1 VQHGRGF
8 RDRVEAGEALA
19 VELAHYAGRADVVVL
34 GLARGG
40 VPVAAK
46 VATALGAPLDVIV
59 ASKVG
64 VPGHRETAMGAVGPN
79 GVNVL
84 DRGLIDQLNGDRR
97 LVTVAVDR
105 AQREMHRREVA
116 YRTDRPGPAV
126 NGRIVILVD
135 DGLATGATMVAAVK
149 AIRAHAPARVV
160 VAVPVGSTDALR
172 RLSRVADETV
182 CVLAPKH
189 FVAVGYWY
197 RDFSATTDEEVV
209 RLLEAAARP
218 CRATG

>member
-1 VQHGRGF
+1 MQYGRGF

-19 VELAHYAGRADVVVL
+19 VELERYAGRADVVVL
-34 GLARGG
+34 GLPRGG

-59 ASKVG
+59 VRKVG
-64 VPGHRETAMGAVGPN
+64 VPGHHETAMGAVGPN
-79 GVNVL
+79 GVSVL
-84 DRGLIDQLNGDRR
+84 DRGLIDHLDVDRR
-97 LVTVAVDR
+97 LVAVAVER
-105 AQREMHRREVA
+105 AQREMNRREAA
-116 YRTDRPGPAV
+116 YRSGRPAPAV
-126 NGRIVILVD
+126 RGRIVILVD

-149 AIRAHAPARVV
+149 AIRAQTPTRVV

-172 RLSRVADETV
+172 LLSRVADEIV
-182 CVLAPKH
+182 CVVAPEP

-197 RDFSATTDEEVV
+197 SDFSATTDDEVI
-209 RLLEAAARP
+209 RLLADAARP

>member
-1 VQHGRGF
+1 MQYGRGF

-19 VELAHYAGRADVVVL
+19 VELGHYAGRTDVVVL
-34 GLARGG
+34 GLPRGG

-46 VATALGAPLDVIV
+46 VATALRAPLDVIV
-59 ASKVG
+59 VRKVG

-79 GVNVL
+79 GVTVL
-84 DRGLIDQLNGDRR
+84 DHGLIDQLKVDRR
-97 LVTVAVDR
+97 LVSVAVDR

-116 YRTDRPGPAV
+116 YRAGRASPTV
-126 NGRIVILVD
+126 TGRIVILVD

-149 AIRAHAPARVV
+149 AIRAQAPARIV

-172 RLSRVADETV
+172 RLSRIADETV
-182 CVLAPKH
+182 CVVNPNHL
-189 FVAVGYWY
+189 VAVGYWY
-197 RDFSATTDEEVV
+197 RNFSATTDDEVV

-218 CRATG
+218 TSVTG